1 MIRAW
6 EPEQSAFKRLSVS
19 GKIEHSLMFETKSQE
34 VGFLREWSVFPST
47 DLPVGALVI
56 MMSETAGCG
65 FPSYFTVSPP
75 RYTTTQ
81 PKCISRWRVNSWEEL
96 LELAWLIY
104 SCHCYVCVV
113 KGRQVDDFMALFP
126 SNENGRLTTRTI
138 SSR

>member
-65 FPSYFTVSPP
+65 FPSYF
-75 RYTTTQ
+75 
-81 PKCISRWRVNSWEEL
+81 
-96 LELAWLIY
+96 
-104 SCHCYVCVV
+104 
-113 KGRQVDDFMALFP
+113 
-126 SNENGRLTTRTI
+126 
-138 SSR
+138 SSSVHDHTAQMHKQMES